1 MRIDLHTHSD
11 RSDGT
16 DPPAD
21 LVRAAVAAGLDV
33 LAVTDHD
40 TTGGWAAVEEAR
52 PAGLTVIRAAEF
64 STQDPLGGSPDGRPV
79 SVHLLGYLFDADDP
93 VIVAEHRR
101 LQAARLRRGTAIV
114 DKMVAAGVPITND
127 QVLTIAA
134 GAPVGR
140 PHIGRALVQ
149 AGVVSS
155 VTEAFSGYLAG
166 RGPYYVPKPDTD
178 LATAVRMIAAAGGV
192 SVLAHPRGRGE
203 RRVLT
208 PERIEQLQ
216 RLGLSGLEVDHPD
229 HDEAARDELR
239 AIADDLGLITTG
251 SSDYHGTNKTIR
263 LGQETTAPAQLARIV
278 AASSGV
284 TPPLGPVP

>member
-16 DPPAD
+16 DPPAQ
-21 LVRAAVAAGLDV
+21 LLAAATAAGLDV
-33 LAVTDHD
+33 LALTDHD

-52 PAGLTVIRAAEF
+52 PPGLTVIRAAEF
-64 STQDPLGGSPDGRPV
+64 STQDPVDGRPV
-79 SVHLLGYLFDADDP
+79 SVHLLGYLFDPADP
-93 VIVAEHRR
+93 AIVAEHQR
-101 LQAARLRRGTAIV
+101 LQAARLRRGMAIV

-127 QVLTIAA
+127 QVLDIAA

-149 AGVVSS
+149 AGVVST

-178 LATAVRMIAAAGGV
+178 LATAVRLISAAGGV
-192 SVLAHPRGRGE
+192 SILAHPRGRGE
-203 RRVLT
+203 RRALT
-208 PERIEQLQ
+208 ADRIEQLQ
-216 RLGLSGLEVDHPD
+216 QLGLAGLEVDHPD
-229 HDEAARDELR
+229 HDEADRRELR
-239 AIADDLGLITTG
+239 GLADDLGLIGTG
-251 SSDYHGTNKTIR
+251 SSDYHGTNKSIG
-263 LGQETTAPAQLARIV
+263 LGQETTPAEQLARIV

-284 TPPLGPVP
+284 TVPLGPVP